1 MAIKF
6 NGVDNLL
13 QKLEKV
19 GSPDLEAAMEKAC
32 LIVEAAAK
40 QNAPKDTGALRNS
53 IESRVETKEGEIQGI
68 VFTPLEYAPYVE
80 YGTGLFAENGG
91 RIVGDGKGE
100 QQKLAALELLGLQL
114 EDVALHHHQAAVAGQ
129 LLHFHGAVGDAPAH
143 DGLAVEEFAEFF
155 AFSCEFCDD
164 DMHQK
169 QRKNGDNSV

>member
-19 GSPDLEAAMEKAC
+19 GGPDLETAMEKAC
-32 LIVEAAAK
+32 LVVEAAAK

-91 RIVGDGKGE
+91 RKNVPWVYQNDKGE
-100 QQKLAALELLGLQL
+100 WCSTKGQPPHPYMRPALNSNREKIKEILG
-114 EDVALHHHQAAVAGQ
+114 E
-129 LLHFHGAVGDAPAH
+129 
-143 DGLAVEEFAEFF
+143 
-155 AFSCEFCDD
+155 SI
-164 DMHQK
+164 
-169 QRKNGDNSV
+169 KND

>member
-32 LIVEAAAK
+32 LVVEAAAK

-91 RIVGDGKGE
+91 RKDVPWVYQNDKGE
-100 QQKLAALELLGLQL
+100 WCSTKGQPPHPYMRPALNSNREKIKEILG
-114 EDVALHHHQAAVAGQ
+114 E
-129 LLHFHGAVGDAPAH
+129 
-143 DGLAVEEFAEFF
+143 
-155 AFSCEFCDD
+155 SIKDD
-164 DMHQK
+164 
-169 QRKNGDNSV
+169 